1 MDGKGPDNK
10 TADIAHGL
18 VRALRRLWNDDVVVT
33 GLARLTGG
41 ASSQTFA
48 FDATRSD
55 GSRHKLI
62 LRRDPFADAK
72 GPPAPL
78 EARYG
83 PGWDGEFQV
92 LQAAACG
99 GVPVP
104 RALVALEP
112 GDGIG
117 QGFVMG
123 FVVGETLARKILR
136 DSEYATART
145 TMAAQLGTILARIH
159 ALPLDCAPGLK
170 HVTTRAH
177 IAHYRDR
184 LSQWREP
191 MPALE
196 FGLRWV
202 EQRCPSDTSE
212 VVRFV
217 HGDFRHGN
225 LIIGPEGVRSVLD
238 WEIAHLGDP
247 YEDLGWICTKAWRF
261 GGPKPVGGF
270 GDREDLFEAY
280 EAATGHPVDRAR
292 ARFWEV
298 FGSLRWGIMC
308 LGLAERHLSG
318 RVRSLEFAAIG
329 RRVSENEHDLLV
341 LIAEDV

>member
-1 MDGKGPDNK
+1 V
-10 TADIAHGL
+10 TAGTGDKSAVITQGL
-18 VRALRRLWNDDVVVT
+18 TRVLGRHWPGDVTVT
-33 GLARLTGG
+33 GLTRLTGG

-48 FDATRSD
+48 FDAMRAN
-55 GSRHKLI
+55 GERHKLI
-62 LRRDPFADAK
+62 LRRDPFADAT
-72 GPPAPL
+72 GPPAAI

-92 LQAAACG
+92 LRSAAKG

-104 RALVALEP
+104 PALVALEP
-112 GDGIG
+112 ADGIG
-117 QGFVMG
+117 QGFIMG
-123 FVVGETLARKILR
+123 FVAGETVARKILR
-136 DSEYATART
+136 DAEYVHARAS
-145 TMAAQLGTILARIH
+145 MAAQLGTILGRIH
-159 ALPLDCAPGLK
+159 GLALNCAPNLK

-177 IAHYRDR
+177 VAHYRER
-184 LSQWREP
+184 LSLWPEP

-196 FGLRWV
+196 FGLRWI
-202 EQRCPSDTSE
+202 EQHTPAETTE
-212 VVRFV
+212 IVRFV

-225 LIIGPEGVRSVLD
+225 LIVGPEGVRSVLD

-247 YEDLGWICTKAWRF
+247 YEDLGWVCTKAWRF

-270 GDREDLFEAY
+270 GEREDLFGAY
-280 EAATGHPVDRAR
+280 EAVTGQPVDLAR
-292 ARFWEV
+292 ARFWEI

-329 RRVSENEHDLLV
+329 RRVSENESDLLA
-341 LIAEDV
+341 LIAEAA